1 MASVGATLS
10 VVVRHVL
17 IDSETMQHVIG
28 SFDLPLLI
36 RFAPPWRRSTHC
48 VLDRP
53 RSSCNDAE
61 TSSVFPFRPPVSAVG
76 KRQRERVLAAWT
88 RRELD
93 VQIVLLVVVPI

>member
-1 MASVGATLS
+1 MASVGATLG
-10 VVVRHVL
+10 VVVRHIL
-17 IDSETMQHVIG
+17 IDSETMATRHRLSRSSID
-28 SFDLPLLI
+28 SF
-36 RFAPPWRRSTHC
+36 APWRRSTHC

-61 TSSVFPFRPPVSAVG
+61 TSSVFPFRPPVSSVG
-76 KRQRERVLAAWT
+76 ERQRERVLAAWT